1 MVEVTATYEGDLRCK
16 AVHGPSGSTLLTDAP
31 VDNHGKGQ
39 AFSPT
44 DLLAAALPCC
54 IMTIMGIVAQRHGLE
69 LRGMRATTQKV
80 MSTDAP
86 RRIAGL
92 KTVLRVPLPADH
104 PRRAQ
109 LENAAHTCPVHGSLA
124 AGIDA
129 SIEFVWEG
137 AG

>member
-1 MVEVTATYEGDLRCK
+1 MVEVTATYEGELRCK
-16 AVHGPSGSTLLTDAP
+16 AVHGPSGGTLLTDAP
-31 VDNHGKGQ
+31 TDNHGKGQ

-54 IMTIMGIVAQRHGLE
+54 IMTIMGIVAQRHGLN
-69 LRGMRATTQKV
+69 LRGMRATTQKL

-86 RRIAGL
+86 RRIASL
-92 KTVLRVPLPADH
+92 KTVLHVPLPASH
-104 PRRAQ
+104 AQRQQ
-109 LENAAHTCPVHGSLA
+109 LENAAHTCPVHRSLA

-137 AG
+137 RE